1 MEKDISITL
10 IRRNMMSKSA
20 FVSKLRRLAMKLT
33 KRGKRVRAIFIL
45 IGLWSIW
52 QVSMNLWWTDGGYC
66 WGTMV
71 ECMLDD

>member
-1 MEKDISITL
+1 ML
-10 IRRNMMSKSA
+10 KSA
-20 FVSKLRRLAMKLT
+20 FVSKLRRLIMKLT
-33 KRGKRVRAIFIL
+33 KRGKRVRALFIL
-45 IGLWSIW
+45 IGLLAIW

>member
-1 MEKDISITL
+1 MGVDTFIIPT
-10 IRRNMMSKSA
+10 RRNMMLKSA

-45 IGLWSIW
+45 IGLWAIW

>member
-1 MEKDISITL
+1 
-10 IRRNMMSKSA
+10 MSKS
-20 FVSKLRRLAMKLT
+20 VLVNKLRRLAMKLT

-45 IGLWSIW
+45 IGLWAIW
-52 QVSMNLWWTDGGYC
+52 QVSMNLWWTEDGYC